1 MANFDDYAW
10 LTSDPAAQATLSA
23 FAVDGRPE
31 LQQLNE
37 LRKSLSPERARLIV
51 EQITLRRR
59 AVTKFGPLAARMF
72 FTPVQ
77 LEQATD
83 REIASYKAERF
94 ARAGEGRLIHD
105 YCCGIGGDLI
115 AFAARG
121 LAIGWELS
129 PVARLLA
136 EKNLAAAADA
146 NVGGS
151 EAMGSVREADV
162 VTLTPAAEDLW
173 HVDPDRRSDGRRST
187 TLEHHSPGPDV
198 IDRLRSAAPDGAIK
212 LAPGSEPPESWQR
225 EGELEWI
232 TSQRECRQ
240 LVVWFGQLARRAGQR
255 SATVLISH
263 QRGDVAAYQVSE
275 TASFAGDSGE
285 SCSAIDEPQ
294 RYLYDPD
301 PAIIAAHLLG
311 AIANQYGLC
320 SLSAGGA
327 YLTGDEELADPLL
340 SGFEIVESLPL
351 RTAAVADWLSARHV
365 GRVEVKKRGVTTD
378 PEKFRRD
385 LKLRGENEATVILT
399 RAGKRQ
405 LAIIARRL
413 GQRRLT

>member
-10 LTSDPAAQATLSA
+10 LTGDAAADAALTA
-23 FAVDGRPE
+23 FAADSRTE

-51 EQITLRRR
+51 EQIALRRR
-59 AVTKFGPLAARMF
+59 AVTKFGSLAARMF
-72 FTPVQ
+72 FTPTQ

-83 REIASYKAERF
+83 REIAAYKAERF
-94 ARAGEGRLIHD
+94 HRAGEGRLVHD
-105 YCCGIGGDLI
+105 YCCGIGGDLM

-121 LAIGWELS
+121 LAVGWELS
-129 PVARLLA
+129 PIARLLA
-136 EKNLAAAADA
+136 EKNIAAAADA
-146 NVGGS
+146 NIGDGEVK
-151 EAMGSVREADV
+151 GSVREADV
-162 VTLTPAAEDLW
+162 TDLTPADNDMW

-198 IDRLRSAAPDGAIK
+198 IDRWRSVAPDGAVK
-212 LAPGSEPPESWQR
+212 LAPASEPPESWQR

-232 TSQRECRQ
+232 TSHRECRQ
-240 LVVWFGQLARRAGQR
+240 LVVWFGGLAASSSQRRAT
-255 SATVLISH
+255 ALIPNHSDDAIH
-263 QRGDVAAYQVSE
+263 AAP
-275 TASFAGDSGE
+275 TAASFIGAPGH
-285 SCSAIDEPQ
+285 SCPATDEPQ
-294 RYLYDPD
+294 RFIYDPD

-311 AIANQYGLC
+311 AIANHYGLR
-320 SLSAGGA
+320 SLGAGGA
-327 YLTGDEELADPLL
+327 YLTGDQEVTDPLL
-340 SGFEIVESLPL
+340 SSFEVEESMPL
-351 RTAAVADWLSARHV
+351 RTAAVAQWLAARQV
-365 GRVEVKKRGVTTD
+365 GCVEVKKRGVTTN

-413 GQRRLT
+413 GQRPT

>member
-10 LTSDPAAQATLSA
+10 LTTDPVATATLSA
-23 FAVDGRPE
+23 LASDSRTE

-51 EQITLRRR
+51 EQIALRRR
-59 AVTKFGPLAARMF
+59 AVTKFGALAARMF

-83 REIASYKAERF
+83 CQIAAYKAERF
-94 ARAGEGRLIHD
+94 HRVGEGRLIQD

-121 LAIGWELS
+121 LAFGWELS
-129 PVARLLA
+129 PVARLLV

-146 NVGGS
+146 YVGD
-151 EAMGSVREADV
+151 GSVKGSVHEADV
-162 VTLTPAAEDLW
+162 TELAPAATDIW
-173 HVDPDRRSDGRRST
+173 HVDPDRRTDGRRST

-198 IDRLRSAAPDGAIK
+198 IDRWRSAAPDGAVK
-212 LAPGSEPPESWQR
+212 LAPGSEPPEHWQR
-225 EGELEWI
+225 DGELEWI

-240 LVVWFGQLARRAGQR
+240 LVVWFGQLATAPGQRRA
-255 SATVLISH
+255 SVLIPH
-263 QRGDVAAYQVSE
+263 QRGDDAAYQVPES
-275 TASFAGDSGE
+275 ASFVGDPDE
-285 SCSAIDEPQ
+285 SCSAVDTPQ

-301 PAIIAAHLLG
+301 PAIIAGHLLG
-311 AIANQYGLC
+311 AIANNYGLR
-320 SLSAGGA
+320 SLGSGGA
-327 YLTGDEELADPLL
+327 YLTGDEELANPLL
-340 SGFEIVESLPL
+340 SSFEIEESLPL
-351 RTAAVADWLSARHV
+351 RTAAVADWLAARNV
-365 GRVEVKKRGVTTD
+365 GRVEVKKRGVTID

-413 GQRRLT
+413 GQRPT